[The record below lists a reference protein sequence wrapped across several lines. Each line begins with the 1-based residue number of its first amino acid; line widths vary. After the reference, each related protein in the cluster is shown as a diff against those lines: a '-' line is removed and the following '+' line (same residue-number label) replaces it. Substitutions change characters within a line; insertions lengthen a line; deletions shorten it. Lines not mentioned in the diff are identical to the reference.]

1 MPDTLHI
8 QHEFD
13 HEPTYVMRRP
23 EGTTGD
29 DDVEIAAFSTE
40 TPWALRRKLAEA
52 VVAAFEAANLDPA
65 PTPKIEGSTLNPEGV
80 ELSDGGIIET
90 PEEDGTIR
98 RRDSNGNCEEIRR
111 PGDSD
116 WQEWADLFG
125 FTLPVDAAAQ

>member
-29 DDVEIAAFSTE
+29 DDIEVAAFSAE
-40 TPWALRRKLAEA
+40 TPYPLRRKLADA
-52 VVAAFEAANLDPA
+52 VVAAFDAANLDPA
-65 PTPKIEGSTLNPEGV
+65 PKIEGVPLNPNGV

-98 RRDSNGNCEEIRR
+98 RRDINGNCEEIRR

-116 WQEWADLFG
+116 WQEWADLFD
-125 FTLPVDAAAQ
+125 FTLPVEAAA